1 MLRCKLVERPLK
13 SEKPDTQKDN
23 RDLAF
28 AIDEGIPI
36 KDFLFLLILMF
47 HALANHFARVA
58 EEGVHFR

>member
-28 AIDEGIPI
+28 A
-36 KDFLFLLILMF
+36 M
-47 HALANHFARVA
+47 N
-58 EEGVHFR
+58 EGVFRAENYFETNNNFDSLFYYETRKIKKYI